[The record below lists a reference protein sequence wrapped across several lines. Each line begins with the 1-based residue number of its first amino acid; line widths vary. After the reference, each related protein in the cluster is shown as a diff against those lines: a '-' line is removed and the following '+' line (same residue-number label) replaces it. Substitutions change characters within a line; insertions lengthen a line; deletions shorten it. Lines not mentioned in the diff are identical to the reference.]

1 MGFLANTIFKI
12 CNIMYTINQYIAV
25 LDPDLEIRD
34 GGGGGSLQKKIFPP
48 FGPQFGLKLRG
59 GSGPSGPSPGSATVL

>member
-1 MGFLANTIFKI
+1 
-12 CNIMYTINQYIAV
+12 MYTINQYIAV

-34 GGGGGSLQKKIFPP
+34 GGGSLQKKFFPP

-59 GSGPSGPSPGSATVL
+59 GPGPSGPSPGSATVL